1 VSAQRA
7 ITQAEASP
15 QALQDALQGALQRAL
30 QGALQGALQEAP
42 QEAQKDPSHEVQ
54 DEARDEIRHD
64 APDGLP
70 DTASHPAAATAP
82 QRRISL
88 GSLLAATA
96 RRHPDRIAVV
106 DPADKPDWSDRPAIT
121 WTYAAAAEIVERL
134 ARGLRSWRLPPG
146 SRIGLCLPGSAES
159 ALAIL
164 AVEAAGH
171 VACLL
176 PVSWDEERLLAAA
189 QGVALS
195 AVLTQARVGSAA
207 PAQRLCNVAARYF
220 GLRYL
225 AAFGPDVPDGVINL
239 DRFVLDG
246 PAGEPA
252 EPAPASAGIVSFVG
266 GDPERPVYRSGE
278 SVVAAAAAHL
288 VAMRVAPG
296 ERILS
301 LIGPHDLRGLATGLA
316 AALVAGA
323 SLETMPLFDGAA
335 FAAALRRPGPT
346 HLVAPAF
353 LEKNLAGRDLPADL
367 RSVALIHRAPTRLPG
382 RSRAAGRPQSLRLD
396 TVIDTVVFDET
407 ALLSGRRGTAGD
419 ISLVLGK
426 PERLSLPASLMA
438 LRHEADG
445 RLAFRGQACAATTL
459 QRGSRPAA
467 PDGSWQETF
476 YAPVLFAGLATA
488 IEAVERS
495 EPAVLPEIFAP
506 A

>member
-1 VSAQRA
+1 MSAQRA
-7 ITQAEASP
+7 IMQAEALPRASDGTP
-15 QALQDALQGALQRAL
+15 PDASRG
-30 QGALQGALQEAP
+30 
-42 QEAQKDPSHEVQ
+42 
-54 DEARDEIRHD
+54 I
-64 APDGLP
+64 
-70 DTASHPAAATAP
+70 PADIP
-82 QRRISL
+82 LRRVSL
-88 GSLLAATA
+88 GSLLSATA
-96 RRHPDRIAVV
+96 RRHPERIAVV

-189 QGVALS
+189 QNVALS
-195 AVLTQARVGSAA
+195 AVLTQARLGSAR
-207 PAQRLCNVAARYF
+207 PAERLCAVAARYF

-252 EPAPASAGIVSFVG
+252 GPVPAAAGLVSFVG

-278 SVVAAAAAHL
+278 AVVAAAAAHL
-288 VAMRVAPG
+288 VAMRVAPT

-323 SLETMPLFDGAA
+323 TLETMPLFDGAA

-353 LEKNLAGRDLPADL
+353 LEKNLAGRDLPAEL
-367 RSVALIHRAPTRLPG
+367 RSIALVHRAPARFPG
-382 RSRAAGRPQSLRLD
+382 RSRAAGGPQGLRADL
-396 TVIDTVVFDET
+396 VIDTIAFGET
-407 ALLSGRRGTAGD
+407 ALLSGRRGTTSD
-419 ISLVLGK
+419 LSLVLGK
-426 PERLSLPASLMA
+426 LERLTLPAALMSL
-438 LRHEADG
+438 RRGPDG
-445 RLAFRGQACAATTL
+445 RLAFRGQACAVTAL
-459 QRGSRPAA
+459 QRGNQQAVPGTA
-467 PDGSWQETF
+467 WQETP
-476 YAPVLFAGLATA
+476 YAPVLFAGFATA
-488 IEAVERS
+488 IEEVES
-495 EPAVLPEIFAP
+495 SDAAASPEIFAP
-506 A
+506 AQSGR

>member
-1 VSAQRA
+1 MSAQRA
-7 ITQAEASP
+7 ITHAEASP
-15 QALQDALQGALQRAL
+15 RDLQDALQAALQRAL
-30 QGALQGALQEAP
+30 QDASQEASRAP
-42 QEAQKDPSHEVQ
+42 SQDASHE
-54 DEARDEIRHD
+54 
-64 APDGLP
+64 AP
-70 DTASHPAAATAP
+70 HPAPTAAP
-82 QRRISL
+82 QRRVSL

-96 RRHPDRIAVV
+96 RRHPNRIAVV

-176 PVSWDEERLLAAA
+176 PVSWDEERLLTAA

-195 AVLTQARVGSAA
+195 AVLTQARLGSAA

-246 PAGEPA
+246 PAGETA
-252 EPAPASAGIVSFVG
+252 GPAPASAGIVSFVG

-323 SLETMPLFDGAA
+323 GLETMPLFDGAA

-353 LEKNLAGRDLPADL
+353 LEKNLAGRDLPSDL
-367 RSVALIHRAPTRLPG
+367 RSVALVHRAPARLPG
-382 RSRAAGRPQSLRLD
+382 RSRAMGRPQSLRHD
-396 TVIDTVVFDET
+396 TVIDTIIFDET

-419 ISLVLGK
+419 LSLVLGK
-426 PERLSLPASLMA
+426 PERLSLPTSLLA
-438 LRHEADG
+438 LRHGPDG
-445 RLAFRGQACAATTL
+445 RLAFRGQASAATAL
-459 QRGSRPAA
+459 QRGNRPAV
-467 PDGSWQETF
+467 PDGAWQETVF
-476 YAPVLFAGLATA
+476 APVLFGGLATA
-488 IEAVERS
+488 IEAIETS
-495 EPAVLPEIFAP
+495 ESAASPENFAP

>member
-1 VSAQRA
+1 MSAQRA
-7 ITQAEASP
+7 ITQAEAS
-15 QALQDALQGALQRAL
+15 QA
-30 QGALQGALQEAP
+30 
-42 QEAQKDPSHEVQ
+42 
-54 DEARDEIRHD
+54 
-64 APDGLP
+64 APDGASP
-70 DTASHPAAATAP
+70 DVPL
-82 QRRISL
+82 RRVGL

-106 DPADKPDWSDRPAIT
+106 DPADKPEWSSRPAIT

-176 PVSWDEERLLAAA
+176 PVSWDEDRLLAAA

-195 AVLTQARVGSAA
+195 AVLTQARLGTAA
-207 PAQRLCNVAARYF
+207 PAERLCGVAARYF

-246 PAGEPA
+246 PAESPA
-252 EPAPASAGIVSFVG
+252 APPALPAGIVSFVG
-266 GDPERPVYRSGE
+266 GDPDRPVYRSGE

-288 VAMRVAPG
+288 MATRVAPA
-296 ERILS
+296 ERILG
-301 LIGPHDLRGLATGLA
+301 LIGPHDLRGLVTGLA
-316 AALVAGA
+316 SALLAGA

-335 FAAALRRPGPT
+335 FAAALHRPGPT

-353 LEKNLAGRDLPADL
+353 LEQNLAGRDLPADL
-367 RSVALIHRAPTRLPG
+367 RSITLVHRAPARFPG
-382 RSRAAGRPQSLRLD
+382 RSRAAGRPQGLRLD
-396 TVIDTVVFDET
+396 AVIDAVAFDET
-407 ALLSGRRGTAGD
+407 AILSGRRGGPGD
-419 ISLVLGK
+419 LALVLGK
-426 PERLSLPASLMA
+426 PERSALPATLMSL
-438 LRHEADG
+438 RRGPDG
-445 RLAFRGQACAATTL
+445 RLAFRGQACAATAL
-459 QRGSRPAA
+459 QRGKRPALPGEA
-467 PDGSWQETF
+467 WHETP
-476 YAPVLFAGLATA
+476 YTPVLFAGLATG
-488 IEAVERS
+488 IEVVPAEEFVPPPER
-495 EPAVLPEIFAP
+495 FAP

>member
-1 VSAQRA
+1 MSAQRA
-7 ITQAEASP
+7 ITQAEAL
-15 QALQDALQGALQRAL
+15 QASADVPL
-30 QGALQGALQEAP
+30 
-42 QEAQKDPSHEVQ
+42 
-54 DEARDEIRHD
+54 
-64 APDGLP
+64 
-70 DTASHPAAATAP
+70 
-82 QRRISL
+82 RRIGL

-96 RRHPDRIAVV
+96 RRHPERIAVV
-106 DPADKPDWSDRPAIT
+106 DPADKPDWCGRPAIT

-195 AVLTQARVGSAA
+195 AVLTQARLGSAK
-207 PAQRLCNVAARYF
+207 PAERLCAVAARYF

-246 PAGEPA
+246 PAAAPSGPP
-252 EPAPASAGIVSFVG
+252 PAPAGIVSFVG
-266 GDPERPVYRSGE
+266 GDPERPVYRGGE

-288 VAMRVAPG
+288 VATRVAPA

-301 LIGPHDLRGLATGLA
+301 LTGPHDLRGLVTGLG

-346 HLVAPAF
+346 HLVVPAF

-367 RSVALIHRAPTRLPG
+367 RSVALVHRAPARFPS
-382 RSRAAGRPQSLRLD
+382 RSRAVGGPRGLGH
-396 TVIDTVVFDET
+396 DTVVDTVAFDET
-407 ALLSGRRGTAGD
+407 AVLSGRRGGPNDLA
-419 ISLVLGK
+419 LVLGK
-426 PERLSLPASLMA
+426 PERLVLPASLLA
-438 LRHEADG
+438 LRRGPDG
-445 RLAFRGQACAATTL
+445 RLAFRGQACAATAL
-459 QRGSRPAA
+459 QRGNRADMP
-467 PDGSWQETF
+467 GERRQETRHETWHETWQEIWHETP
-476 YAPVLFAGLATA
+476 YAAVLFAGLATA
-488 IEAVERS
+488 IEVAAEP
-495 EPAVLPEIFAP
+495 EPAVSPEIFAS